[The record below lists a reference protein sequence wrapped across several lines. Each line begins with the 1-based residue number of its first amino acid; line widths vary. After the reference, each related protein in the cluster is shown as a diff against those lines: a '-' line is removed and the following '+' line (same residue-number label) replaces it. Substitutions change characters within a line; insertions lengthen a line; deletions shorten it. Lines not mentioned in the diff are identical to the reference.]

1 MRRSWRWNNLAR
13 ATLCLAACGLLVAQS
28 ASGPRPAPSIQ
39 ATPAQEKAT
48 RIQPPPLTYHF
59 PDGVTYTYRGEWR
72 LWNAGIGT
80 LRVER
85 TPSGEQHLVATA
97 DATGFVALLYHVHD
111 FFDSTL
117 QTQNFCSLHLLKRTE
132 EGYRR
137 RETDIH
143 FDYARHLSVM
153 DDINLNANQ
162 KRHGENMIPECVTD
176 VLSAL
181 LYAGSLPLEPGVTY
195 SFPINDGGSTVEMRA
210 QVEGREQIHTD
221 AGTFNTL
228 RVRPDAPMGI
238 LKSKGKIWIWY
249 SDDAQHIPVQMRG
262 RMGWGSL
269 TLRLQRIDRKPATS
283 AAK

>member
-1 MRRSWRWNNLAR
+1 MAG
-13 ATLCLAACGLLVAQS
+13 AVLAASLAAGGLLAAQS
-28 ASGPRPAPSIQ
+28 ASSAKPAPSVQ
-39 ATPAQEKAT
+39 RTPAQEKTAH
-48 RIQPPPLTYHF
+48 IQPPPLTYHF

-85 TPSGEQHLVATA
+85 TPSGEQHVVATS

-111 FFDSTL
+111 LFDSTL
-117 QTQNFCSLHLLKRTE
+117 QTKNFCSLHLLKRTE

-137 RETDIH
+137 RETDIR

-153 DDINLNANQ
+153 EDINLNANQ

-181 LYAGSLPLEPGVTY
+181 LYAGSLPLEPGTTY
-195 SFPINDGGSTVEMRA
+195 TFPINDGGSTVEMRA
-210 QVEGREQIHTD
+210 QVEGREEIHTD

-228 RVRPDAPMGI
+228 RVRPEAPMGI

-269 TLRLQRIDRKPATS
+269 TLRLQRIDRKPSTS

>member
-1 MRRSWRWNNLAR
+1 M
-13 ATLCLAACGLLVAQS
+13 
-28 ASGPRPAPSIQ
+28 
-39 ATPAQEKAT
+39 
-48 RIQPPPLTYHF
+48 
-59 PDGVTYTYRGEWR
+59 
-72 LWNAGIGT
+72 WNAGVGT

-85 TPSGEQHLVATA
+85 TPSGEQHVVATA

-111 FFDSTL
+111 LFDSTL

-137 RETDIH
+137 RETDIR
-143 FDYARHLSVM
+143 FDYGRHLSVM
-153 DDINLNANQ
+153 DDVNLNANQ

-181 LYAGSLPLEPGVTY
+181 LYAGSLPLQPGATY
-195 SFPINDGGSTVEMRA
+195 TFPINDGGSTVEMRA
-210 QVEGREQIHTD
+210 QVEGREEIHTD

-228 RVRPDAPMGI
+228 RVRPEAPMGI

-269 TLRLQRIDRKPATS
+269 TLRLQRIDRKPSTS